1 MIQSFVSQNNSD
13 FALARF
19 DLNKTWLE
27 LMIAVCVP
35 GTLFILSFVTLMII
49 TQTVRVG
56 DDARMRCKW
65 CGDNNNHTTN
75 LQYEA
80 IGKVDDNKN
89 TSKDDEKNDVP
100 LQHLGSNNKE
110 ESKINLLEENATYS
124 NA

>member
-1 MIQSFVSQNNSD
+1 
-13 FALARF
+13 
-19 DLNKTWLE
+19 
-27 LMIAVCVP
+27 MIAVCVP

-65 CGDNNNHTTN
+65 CSDNNNDASN

-80 IGKVDDNKN
+80 IGKVTDNKN
-89 TSKDDEKNDVP
+89 TGEENEKNDMP
-100 LQHLGSNNKE
+100 LQHLGLKNKE

>member
-1 MIQSFVSQNNSD
+1 
-13 FALARF
+13 
-19 DLNKTWLE
+19 
-27 LMIAVCVP
+27 MIAVCVP

-65 CGDNNNHTTN
+65 CSENNNDTSN

-80 IGKVDDNKN
+80 IGKVSDNKN
-89 TSKDDEKNDVP
+89 TLEENEKNDMP
-100 LQHLGSNNKE
+100 LQHLHLQNKE

>member
-1 MIQSFVSQNNSD
+1 
-13 FALARF
+13 
-19 DLNKTWLE
+19 
-27 LMIAVCVP
+27 MIAVCVP
-35 GTLFILSFVTLMII
+35 GTLFIFSFVTLMII

-65 CGDNNNHTTN
+65 CSDNNNDTSN

-80 IGKVDDNKN
+80 IGRVDNNKN
-89 TSKDDEKNDVP
+89 TSKEDEKNDVP
-100 LQHLGSNNKE
+100 LQHLGLHNKE